1 VLPIFSGLDLA
12 CLSLPPAP
20 LEGLPTLVLETRVMY
35 SKVVND
41 AGKTI
46 VLFDGV
52 CNLCNGVVQFI
63 ITNDQ
68 AGVFQFASQQSE
80 AGKKLL
86 EFHQLPAMDTV
97 VLIEGSRVY
106 TRSDAVLEIMKSLP
120 AKWSWLSVFKV
131 VPKFLRDAVY
141 KFIGRYRYNIFGK
154 RESCWLPTPELRAR
168 FLDAQ

>member
-1 VLPIFSGLDLA
+1 
-12 CLSLPPAP
+12 
-20 LEGLPTLVLETRVMY
+20 
-35 SKVVND
+35 VND

-63 ITNDQ
+63 IRNDQ

-80 AGKKLL
+80 AGQKLL
-86 EFHQLPAMDTV
+86 ELRKLPAMDTV
-97 VLIEGSRVY
+97 VLIQGGKVF
-106 TRSDAVLEIMKSLP
+106 TRSDAVLEIFRRLP
-120 AKWSWLSVFKV
+120 ARWSWLSAFKI

-141 KFIGRYRYNIFGK
+141 KLIGRYRYNIFGK
-154 RESCWLPTPELRAR
+154 QESCWLPTPELRAR

>member
-1 VLPIFSGLDLA
+1 
-12 CLSLPPAP
+12 
-20 LEGLPTLVLETRVMY
+20 M
-35 SKVVND
+35 ND

-63 ITNDQ
+63 ISNDR

-86 EFHQLPAMDTV
+86 ELHGLPGMNTV
-97 VLIEGSRVY
+97 VLIEGDKVY
-106 TRSDAVLEIMKSLP
+106 TRSDAVLEILRQLP
-120 AKWSWLSVFKV
+120 AKWSWLSAFKI
-131 VPKFLRDAVY
+131 VPKFLRDTVY
-141 KFIGRYRYNIFGK
+141 NFIGRYRYNIFGK
-154 RESCWLPTPELRAR
+154 REACWLPTPELRAR